1 VMLKS
6 VKLQLL
12 YNVDVDVNANEN
24 ENENE
29 NEISYLQSY
38 P

>member
-1 VMLKS
+1 MPES

-12 YNVDVDVNANEN
+12 YNVDVDVDADEDEN
-24 ENENE
+24 KNK

-38 P
+38 S